1 MAAWMENNYR
11 CIYLYFNRL
20 SNEVKEDHHKDLTAS
35 EQIIFKEFLAKDLET
50 RLCNK
55 FVVDVTKPFNIL
67 LKKFEMEEPKIYE
80 KWEDLLISCSCSSQS
95 SSEMVVYKSP
105 RTKC

>member
-1 MAAWMENNYR
+1 MAAWMEKDNS
-11 CIYLYFNRL
+11 CIFLYFNCL
-20 SNEVKEDHHKDLTAS
+20 LNKVKEDCHKGLTAS
-35 EQIIFKEFLAKDLET
+35 EQTIFKEFLANNLET